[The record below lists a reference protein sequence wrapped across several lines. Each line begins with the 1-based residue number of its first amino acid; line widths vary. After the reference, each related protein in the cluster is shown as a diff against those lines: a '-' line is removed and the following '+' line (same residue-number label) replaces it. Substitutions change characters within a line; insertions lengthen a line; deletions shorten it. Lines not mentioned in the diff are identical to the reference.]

1 MSACLVALNDARAQ
15 QVHRSGL
22 ACDEVMVPS
31 QDLTGSCSYWL
42 DEARAPA
49 DVVRKWVPW

>member
-1 MSACLVALNDARAQ
+1 MSVCLVALNDAHAQ